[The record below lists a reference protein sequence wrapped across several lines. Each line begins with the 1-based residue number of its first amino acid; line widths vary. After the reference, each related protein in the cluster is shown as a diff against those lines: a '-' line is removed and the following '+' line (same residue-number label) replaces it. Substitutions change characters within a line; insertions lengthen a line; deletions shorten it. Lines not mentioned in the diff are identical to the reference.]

1 MRTTI
6 EGNLSAP
13 RTTTALVATL
23 LTLSV
28 SLAFAQESTI
38 KENAREAGRAV
49 GTGVR
54 EVAKGAKQVGTA
66 VGQTAK
72 EVVEAAKE
80 GGKEL
85 KRAVKGER
93 QGSSKQAKE

>member
-1 MRTTI
+1 MRTTMK
-6 EGNLSAP
+6 GNHSAP

-38 KENAREAGRAV
+38 KENAKEAGRAV

-54 EVAKGAKQVGTA
+54 EVAKGAKQVGTT
-66 VGQTAK
+66 VSETAK

-85 KRAVKGER
+85 KRAVKGDR
-93 QGSSKQAKE
+93 KDSTK